1 MWWRNF
7 FSDLEQRKVIDLTSE
22 LSRECLWYV
31 FSPIIQNEL
40 DNVVEHWNTHYIRKS
55 RTNELG
61 GRPYS
66 LFHLPSNYGANDMSL
81 DVPEAQVNYV
91 NAEIIHNVYD
101 NEYTEYFD
109 YVIQHE
115 SFPNTLDWNQALR
128 IYCDI
133 IDKA

>member
-1 MWWRNF
+1 
-7 FSDLEQRKVIDLTSE
+7 
-22 LSRECLWYV
+22 
-31 FSPIIQNEL
+31 
-40 DNVVEHWNTHYIRKS
+40 
-55 RTNELG
+55 
-61 GRPYS
+61 
-66 LFHLPSNYGANDMSL
+66 MSL